1 MVSLSTLGSTDYY
14 EIAWIATLPIER
26 AATEAI
32 LDEEHGRIGDHNIV
46 IASLASGVYGTT
58 SAATKA
64 SSLLA
69 SFPSI
74 RVSLLVGIGG
84 SIARP
89 DEDHDIRLGN
99 VIVSQPSRT
108 MGGVCQYNLIK
119 VKSGDKCERKGL
131 LGRPPTVLLNTLSRI
146 QAYHE
151 RKDSKD
157 GRYGNALQAASA
169 EGYQEIVKLLL
180 DKGADINTQGGRYG
194 NALQAASGEGH
205 QETVKLLLDKGA
217 DINTQ
222 GGRYGNA
229 LQAASG
235 EGHQEIVEILQ
246 TMGAIPLSSQW
257 SSPRTTTKPTNK
269 FRLMDF
275 ETYDQSQ

>member
-1 MVSLSTLGSTDYY
+1 M
-14 EIAWIATLPIER
+14 
-26 AATEAI
+26 
-32 LDEEHGRIGDHNIV
+32 GRIGDHNIV

-58 SAATKA
+58 SAATTA

-99 VIVSQPSRT
+99 VVVSQPSRT

-151 RKDSKD
+151 RKDSKGFD
-157 GRYGNALQAASA
+157 NNRLFKASYDHIPGPDCRDYNTANKVQRDTRDDTDPNIHYRTIVSGNTLVKDATARDL
-169 EGYQEIVKLLL
+169 IV
-180 DKGADINTQGGRYG
+180 ADIGEDCIYFKIE
-194 NALQAASGEGH
+194 AAGLINYFPYLVIRGIC
-205 QETVKLLLDKGA
+205 DYA
-217 DINTQ
+217 D
-222 GGRYGNA
+222 
-229 LQAASG
+229 
-235 EGHQEIVEILQ
+235 
-246 TMGAIPLSSQW
+246 
-257 SSPRTTTKPTNK
+257 
-269 FRLMDF
+269 
-275 ETYDQSQ
+275 TYKNDR

>member
-32 LDEEHGRIGDHNIV
+32 LDEEHAAPTGFTRHQTDTNGRIGDHNIV

-151 RKDSKD
+151 RKDSKVP
-157 GRYGNALQAASA
+157 LFL
-169 EGYQEIVKLLL
+169 QEILEKNP
-180 DKGADINTQGGRYG
+180 KIGKR
-194 NALQAASGEGH
+194 S
-205 QETVKLLLDKGA
+205 K
-217 DINTQ
+217 
-222 GGRYGNA
+222 
-229 LQAASG
+229 
-235 EGHQEIVEILQ
+235 
-246 TMGAIPLSSQW
+246 
-257 SSPRTTTKPTNK
+257 
-269 FRLMDF
+269 
-275 ETYDQSQ
+275 